1 VTTSGAPTVRAYHA
15 AVWTGSEMIVWGGSS
30 TDDLSS
36 VGLSDG
42 GRYNPVGDS
51 WKVVATVGAPSG
63 RFNHTAVWT
72 GTEMIVW
79 GGLDHS
85 QGWDYPR
92 IGGRY
97 NPIGDSW
104 MEMSTTGQPGK
115 RDKHTAVWTGSEMI
129 VWGGTV
135 DDNLY
140 LNTGGHYNPAGDTWA
155 MVTTD
160 GAPSA
165 RYHHTAVW
173 TGSEMIVWG
182 GWDGYII
189 GGLSDGGRYN
199 PLANSW
205 TAVTTNSA
213 PIKRNLHTAVWTGSE
228 MIVWGGE
235 NGNTGILKDGGRYN
249 PTGNNWTAVS
259 NLGTPDARSLHTA
272 VWTGS
277 EMIVW
282 GGIGLIG
289 NSNDTWSY
297 TPGKLMYLYQRP

>member
-1 VTTSGAPTVRAYHA
+1 VTTSGAPTVRAYHT

-30 TDDLSS
+30 TDGLVS

-42 GRYNPVGDS
+42 GRYNPVENS
-51 WKVVATVGAPSG
+51 WKVVAAGGAPSG

-79 GGLDHS
+79 GGLDRS
-85 QGWDYPR
+85 QGWDYPS

-97 NPIGDSW
+97 NPADDSW
-104 MEMSTTGQPGK
+104 MAMSTTGMPER
-115 RDKHTAVWTGSEMI
+115 RDRHTAVWTGSEMI
-129 VWGGTV
+129 VWGGTI

-155 MVTTD
+155 VVTTN
-160 GAPSA
+160 GAPTA
-165 RYHHTAVW
+165 RKWHTAVW

-182 GWDGYII
+182 GI
-189 GGLSDGGRYN
+189 GGLNDGGRYN
-199 PLANSW
+199 LLANSW
-205 TAVTTNSA
+205 TAVTTNGA
-213 PIKRNLHTAVWTGSE
+213 PVKRGAHTAVWTGSE
-228 MIVWGGE
+228 MIVWGG
-235 NGNTGILKDGGRYN
+235 NNVDTGSLNDGGRYN

-259 NLGTPDARSLHTA
+259 NLGTPAARSLHTV

-277 EMIVW
+277 EMIIW
-282 GGIGLIG
+282 GGYGGLIG
-289 NSNDTWSY
+289 HPNDTWTY